1 MTSDKKP
8 TQAMPDDGLAG
19 AADGTN
25 RPGEAQTEVGHKGKR
40 SGKGFEGGQS
50 VKGYHGSQQLGDE
63 EIEGK
68 DNPNAGTRQG

>member
-25 RPGEAQTEVGHKGKR
+25 RPGEAAMHKGKR
-40 SGKGFEGGQS
+40 SAKGFDGGQS
-50 VKGYHGSQQLGDE
+50 VKGYHGSQQLGED

-68 DNPNAGTRQG
+68 DNPNAATRQG